1 RATTE
6 HSPQDARLLRRAGA
20 GELVMAT
27 TSTSY
32 YVDRMTLADIPEVIQ
47 IERESFTLPWP
58 ANAYR
63 RELQDN
69 RTAHYVVVRKSGV
82 APPSSSP
89 PPRDH
94 RGLFSFLSRQF
105 EPAASTLRAGEPP
118 GIYAYAGLWLMVDE
132 AHITTIAVRASS
144 RGRGLGELTLAGL
157 IDISLEVGAR
167 LMTLEVRI
175 SNTVAQNLYLKYG
188 FKQSGLRRRYYSD
201 NSEDALIMTAEAINA
216 PIFLNNYRLLKTS
229 LQRKLG

>member
-1 RATTE
+1 
-6 HSPQDARLLRRAGA
+6 
-20 GELVMAT
+20 MAT

-32 YVDRMTLADIPEVIQ
+32 YVDRMTLADIPEVIE

-82 APPSSSP
+82 TPRPPSP

-94 RGLFSFLSRQF
+94 RGGLFSFLSRQF
-105 EPAASTLRAGEPP
+105 EPAPSPARGDEPP
-118 GIYAYAGLWLMVDE
+118 AIYAYAGLWLMVDE